1 MMGGL
6 ISKVMEGCVTPDVRM
21 STAAGVVQVRAGA
34 VSPVITDWAVSVAAW
49 RCCDK
54 IMVRTHHCP
63 TLTLTTLTW
72 VYLYLD

>member
-34 VSPVITDWAVSVAAW
+34 VSSGNYRLGRVGGSMA
-49 RCCDK
+49 
-54 IMVRTHHCP
+54 
-63 TLTLTTLTW
+63 LL
-72 VYLYLD
+72 